1 MRLEPDPKT
10 KPMIIALETAPF
22 WKRLAALF
30 YDSLLL
36 IALLMLAT
44 ALAFWLKGGVVP
56 AQSLFFRLYLLLV
69 AGLFFVGF
77 WAGNGQ
83 TLGMQS
89 WRLRVQ
95 RRDGRA
101 LGWWRAL
108 WRFLLALP
116 SVGLFGIGLLW
127 ILIDPERLALHDRL
141 SGSRVIVLPKPNP
154 TPHVDG

>member
-1 MRLEPDPKT
+1 M
-10 KPMIIALETAPF
+10 KPMTSTFETASF

-77 WAGNGQ
+77 WAAHGQ
-83 TLGMQS
+83 TLGMQT

-95 RRDGRA
+95 RRDGQP
-101 LGWWRAL
+101 LGWWQAL
-108 WRFLLALP
+108 WRFVLAVP

-127 ILIDPERLALHDRL
+127 ILIDRERLALHDRF
-141 SGSRVIVLPKPNP
+141 SDTVVVSLPKPSNTP
-154 TPHVDG
+154 TVDV